1 MVKINK
7 YFIPYIFFLLYIGYK
22 GNLLLCFCVVFIH
35 ELTHYMVA
43 RKLGFKGFDIEI
55 FPLGF
60 SLNLEGLEE
69 ATTKEDLIISMS
81 GPLLNILLS
90 IVFYL
95 LYFKFHNYYL
105 YSLYLSNLIIGIFN
119 FIPAF
124 PLDGGRI
131 LRDILCFKTFYREA
145 NKITMNISI
154 IIGIL
159 LMFLY
164 IFLFMKEINNFSL
177 GIASLFIIISS
188 LKEKERIAY
197 IIMTHIVKKKY
208 KFIKKGYIE
217 NKDVSIYY
225 KVNLLQVLSLIDKS
239 KYTVFTVLDD
249 DMKVVDILYEEEI
262 VQGLKSYGN
271 LTLEE
276 FIDVKDEEFNNK
288 DV

>member
-22 GNLLLCFCVVFIH
+22 GNLLLSFCVVFMH

-69 ATTKEDLIISMS
+69 ATTKEDLIISIS

-90 IVFYL
+90 MIFYF

-145 NKITMNISI
+145 NRITMNISI

-249 DMKVVDILYEEEI
+249 DMKVIDILYEEEI
-262 VQGLKSYGN
+262 VEGLKSYGN

-276 FIDVKDEEFNNK
+276 FIDVENEEFNNK

>member
-1 MVKINK
+1 M
-7 YFIPYIFFLLYIGYK
+7 LYIGYK
-22 GNLLLCFCVVFIH
+22 GNLLLSFCVVFMH

-69 ATTKEDLIISMS
+69 ATTKEDLIISIS

-90 IVFYL
+90 MIFYF

-145 NKITMNISI
+145 NRITMNISI

-249 DMKVVDILYEEEI
+249 DMKVIDILYEEEI
-262 VQGLKSYGN
+262 VEGLKSYGN

-276 FIDVKDEEFNNK
+276 FIDVENEEFNNK